1 MINALPGLAPGALAR
16 HPLQGEDR
24 LWVEKNCYTD
34 LWTAVLHGLQLAP
47 EAMLAPTLAVDFEG
61 DQFTFYK
68 PSHDELRTLYGLR
81 VQELTTWQPLLEHA
95 KEHLAQGR
103 LIATE
108 SDSHW
113 LPDTAGTDYRQ
124 GHAKTTIA
132 LAAVDEAAEVA
143 HYFHNTGFHRME
155 GEDFRQ
161 TFRTAAAVPTAP
173 ATRWEAPYFAELV
186 HLDRVVHRS
195 PQALAEASLPMLA
208 QSLAWRPVRNPVQAF
223 SERLSATLPDLQAQG
238 LAHYHAWAFATVR
251 QLGSAMELAALYLR
265 WLDAQLGT
273 HHAPAADAFERI
285 AQGQKALILKLAR
298 AVNARKP
305 FDVPAAL
312 GDMVRDWDQAMAALG
327 N

>member
-1 MINALPGLAPGALAR
+1 MINALPSLVPGALPR
-16 HPLQGEDR
+16 HPLQGEER
-24 LWVEKNCYTD
+24 IWVEKNCYTD
-34 LWTAVLHGLQLAP
+34 LWTVVLHGLQLPP

-68 PSHDELRTLYGLR
+68 PSHDELRSLYGVR
-81 VQELTTWQPLLEHA
+81 VQELTTWRPLLEHA

-132 LAAVDEAAEVA
+132 LAAVGEAAEVA
-143 HYFHNTGFHRME
+143 HYFHNTGFYRLE

-161 TFRTAAAVPTAP
+161 TFRTLPSPT
-173 ATRWEAPYFAELV
+173 WNAPYFAELLI
-186 HLDRVVHRS
+186 LDRMERR
-195 PQALAEASLPMLA
+195 PPRTLAEASLPMLA
-208 QSLAWRPVRNPVQAF
+208 QSLAWGPQRNPVHAF
-223 SERLSATLPDLQAQG
+223 SDRLVNVLPELQTRG

-265 WLDAQLGT
+265 WLDTHLGT
-273 HHAPAADAFERI
+273 QHALAADAFERI

-298 AVNARKP
+298 AVNSRKP

-312 GDMVRDWDQAMAALG
+312 GDMAGDWDRGMAALCASTAR
-327 N
+327 